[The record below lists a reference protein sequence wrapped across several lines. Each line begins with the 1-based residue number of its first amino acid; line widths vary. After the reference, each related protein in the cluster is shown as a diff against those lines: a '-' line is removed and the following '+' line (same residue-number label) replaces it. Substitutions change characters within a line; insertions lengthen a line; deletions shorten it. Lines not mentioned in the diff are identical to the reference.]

1 MDGIEGTRA
10 FRKALLRNGWREG
23 ADLLY
28 VEDEG
33 GIHNEQSWAGR
44 VHRALRWF
52 FPAERP
58 RGKTA

>member
-10 FRKALLRNGWREG
+10 FRKALLQNGWREG

-33 GIHNEQSWAGR
+33 GVHNELSWAAR
-44 VHRALRWF
+44 VHRPLTWF
-52 FPAERP
+52 FPAKQQP
-58 RGKTA
+58 N